1 MSAKSGP
8 RRHNAHA
15 VRAGDVL
22 SRLMQKKGWS
32 RGGEHREVFTAW
44 SEVVPHTINQRTRAV
59 SFRNGRLL
67 VVVESAPLMQELQ
80 CFRQAEFLSLL
91 NTRLVARGQQVIVR
105 QLEFRRS

>member
-44 SEVVPHTINQRTRAV
+44 SEVVPQTINQRTRAV
-59 SFRNGRLL
+59 SFRNGRLI

>member
-1 MSAKSGP
+1 MTAKP
-8 RRHNAHA
+8 RPFRHNSHA
-15 VRAGDVL
+15 VRASDVV

-44 SEVVPHTINQRTRAV
+44 SEVVPPTINQRSRAV
-59 SFRNGRLL
+59 SFRNGRLI

-80 CFRQAEFLSLL
+80 CFRQAEFLALL
-91 NTRLVARGQQVIVR
+91 NSRLVARGQQVIVR